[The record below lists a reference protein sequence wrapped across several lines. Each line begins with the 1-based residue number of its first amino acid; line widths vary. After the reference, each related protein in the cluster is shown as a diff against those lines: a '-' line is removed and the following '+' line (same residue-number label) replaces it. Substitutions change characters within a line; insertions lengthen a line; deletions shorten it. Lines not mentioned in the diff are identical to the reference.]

1 MDWQNQIPKWGT
13 ELGLCSDQ
21 ELFDAKIAEIERII
35 LRESLPT
42 DFWAQLRAAYDRSP
56 KRRQRM
62 DSVNATALFDLDA
75 YVNQLLAARVKA
87 QGQ

>member
-1 MDWQNQIPKWGT
+1 MDWQIQIPKWGT
-13 ELGLCSDQ
+13 ELGLCSTK
-21 ELFDAKIAEIERII
+21 ELFDAKIAEIENKIHF
-35 LRESLPT
+35 ECPPAG
-42 DFWAQLRAAYDRSP
+42 FWAQIRSAYERSP

-75 YVNQLLAARVKA
+75 YINQLLAARLA